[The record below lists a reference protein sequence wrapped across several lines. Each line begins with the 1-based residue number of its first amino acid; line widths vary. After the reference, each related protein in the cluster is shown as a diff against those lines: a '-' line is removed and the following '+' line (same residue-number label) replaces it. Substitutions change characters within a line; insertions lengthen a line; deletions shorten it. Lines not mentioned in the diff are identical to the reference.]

1 MSKKFKILFFYLS
14 CILSFIQSLSLIPSV
29 NLQSWILLFLII
41 SLAFWWFEVFITT
54 KPKGEK

>member
-29 NLQSWILLFLII
+29 NFQPWIQLLLLIT
-41 SLAFWWFEVFITT
+41 LAFWWLEVFITT